1 MINLLPPE
9 TKRQI
14 RAARMNV
21 VLYRYCLLILATAA
35 LLGGVFAVG
44 FIADLNDRKMAETY
58 KAESEASAAPYA
70 KTKAQAETFAKD
82 LATAKTILASNV
94 SFSKLVLD
102 IAAVVP
108 SGVILNNLSLGTT
121 AKADTPLDISARA
134 SSYDGAVAL
143 KNSLEASP
151 IFEQVNIINV
161 SQADLSGQV
170 SDIIRKYPFAV
181 SIKAK
186 KTQTTTTQG
195 AK

>member
-21 VLYRYCLLILATAA
+21 TLYKYCLLIIATAA

-44 FIADLNDRKMAETY
+44 FLADLNDRRSAETY
-58 KAESEASAAPYA
+58 KTESEAAAAPYA
-70 KTKAQAETFAKD
+70 KTKAQAEDFAKD
-82 LATAKTILASNV
+82 LATGRTILTSNV

-121 AKADTPLDISARA
+121 AKADTPIDISART

-151 IFEQVNIINV
+151 IFEQVNIINI
-161 SQADLSGQV
+161 SQADLSAQV
-170 SDIIRKYPFAV
+170 SELVRKYPFAV

-186 KTQTTTTQG
+186 KTPVATQG
-195 AK
+195 ASS